1 MNPQAPSPFASMLI
15 PLIVIYGIFYF
26 LFIRPQKKEQKDRQN
41 MINNLKKNDEVVT
54 SGGIHGTV
62 VNVKDKTFMVRVD
75 DSTKIEIDKNAVN
88 VVTKKT
94 SE

>member
-1 MNPQAPSPFASMLI
+1 MNPQAPSPLTSMLI
-15 PLIVIYGIFYF
+15 PLIVIYGIFFF
-26 LFIRPQKKEQKDRQN
+26 LFIRPQKKEQKDRKE
-41 MINNLKKNDEVVT
+41 MINNLKKNDEIVT

-75 DSTKIEIDKNAVN
+75 DSTKLEIDKNAVS
-88 VVTKKT
+88 VVVKKT